1 MLAADGLTQATSLLY
16 TCYNLYGKKA
26 SILKI
31 GCSLPFKL
39 FTRPAENEACLTL
52 LAGAGRS
59 VARLLEGIRC
69 AGAQSAELRSV
80 GADADPD
87 DVLNAYEQCRA
98 AGLSV
103 TVHGHM
109 PRGVQ
114 SSGAFFLPYH
124 KLFEV
129 FQNPLNITLHAL
141 AEQAQTAE
149 MLDQLATLL
158 KENDYPVLLAL
169 ENSRN
174 KSPGDAANSCE
185 NVCNILSLTADKA
198 IGICWDFGHYYY
210 NLTHFT
216 PNAGVVPP
224 DEFLSKV
231 RHTHI
236 HAVYDE
242 KTHYPLDIGEL
253 PLQRYCGALTARG
266 YKGLFN
272 LELEPARYYKELDPY
287 RHLISSLEILKEAAA
302 HG

>member
-1 MLAADGLTQATSLLY
+1 
-16 TCYNLYGKKA
+16 
-26 SILKI
+26 LKI

-39 FTRPAENEACLTL
+39 FTGPAENEACLAL
-52 LAGAGRS
+52 LAGAGGS
-59 VARLLEGIRC
+59 VSRLLEGIRR
-69 AGAQSAELRSV
+69 AGAQSVELRSV
-80 GADADPD
+80 GLDADPD
-87 DVLNAYEQCRA
+87 EVLNAFEQCLA
-98 AGLSV
+98 AGLAV
-103 TVHGHM
+103 TIHGHM
-109 PRGVQ
+109 PRASQ
-114 SSGAFFLPYH
+114 NSSAFFLPYH
-124 KLFEV
+124 KLFEAG
-129 FQNPLNITLHAL
+129 QNPLIITLHAL

-149 MLDQLATLL
+149 ILDRLANIAKANGL
-158 KENDYPVLLAL
+158 PVLLAL
-169 ENSRN
+169 ENSRQ

-253 PLQRYCGALTARG
+253 PLQRYCGALNACG
-266 YKGLFN
+266 YTELLN
-272 LELEPARYYKELDPY
+272 LELEPARYYKEMDPY
-287 RHLISSLEILKEAAA
+287 QHLITSLEMIKEAAA